1 MPSPTLLDIAKLN
14 NCDAVVG
21 LIEEA
26 NKAHPEIDRGPWRSI
41 KGLNYRTRVRT
52 ALPAASFRNANE
64 GSAAVKSTFE
74 NRLVEAFILNPRWEA
89 DIAVAD
95 TYEDGWEAYLGIEA
109 GGMIE
114 AAWQTLATQFYYGT
128 VAGDAK
134 GFPGLISVY
143 DSTNLVVDA
152 GGTTASTGSSVW
164 AVKFGPRDVTWVL
177 GNGGAI
183 DVSEVQKQRVLDG
196 SSNPYTAYVQELMAR
211 VGLQVGSIYS
221 VGRIKKLT
229 ADSGKGLTDAL
240 IADLLAKFPAA
251 WQPDCLFMSR
261 RSLMQLQKS
270 RTAYSPTGT
279 PAAIPDQAFNIPIVV
294 SDAIINTEA
303 LTL

>member
-1 MPSPTLLDIAKLN
+1 MATPNLLDIAKLN
-14 NCDAVVG
+14 NTDSVVG

-26 NKAHPEIDRGPWRSI
+26 TRAHPEVDLAPWRPI
-41 KGLNYRTRVRT
+41 RGINYRTRVRT
-52 ALPAASFRNANE
+52 ALPTASFRNANE

-74 NRLVEAFILNPRWEA
+74 NRLVECFLLNPRWEC

-95 TYEDGWEAYLGIEA
+95 MYEDGWESYMGIEA

-114 AAWQTLATQFYYGT
+114 AAWQALATQFYYGQT
-128 VAGDAK
+128 AGDAK
-134 GFPGLISVY
+134 GFPGLLNMY

-152 GGTTASTGSSVW
+152 GGTTATTASSVW
-164 AVKFGPRDVTWVL
+164 AVKFGPRDVSWVL
-177 GNGGAI
+177 GNGGAL

-196 SSNPYTAYVQELMAR
+196 SSNPYTAYVQEMFAR

-221 VGRIKKLT
+221 IGRIKKLT
-229 ADSGKGLTDAL
+229 ADSGKGLTDLL
-240 IADLLAKFPAA
+240 ISDLLSKFPAQ
-251 WQPDCLFMSR
+251 WQPDVLLMSR

-270 RTAYSPTGT
+270 RTSYSPTGA
-279 PAAIPDQAFNIPIVV
+279 PAAIPDQAFSIPIKVT
-294 SDAIINTEA
+294 DAISNTES